1 MMTNSSKQENH
12 TILKM
17 SIQVRL
23 NGFSFCIINCNSN
36 DILWFKKRD
45 LGKES
50 SPVKILE
57 EIERLYAE
65 EEMLQQEFN
74 EVGILFSNDLFTIVP
89 AAYFIEE
96 EASTYL
102 KFNTKILQTDVVAHD
117 LLSNDLVNVYIPYTN
132 INNYFFDKYGE
143 FEYQHNISVLIDAIL
158 AKKQDSKEA
167 QIYLNDYNNYY
178 ELVIVQ
184 NNKLVLANTF
194 HYETKEDFIYY
205 LLFTL
210 EQLDL
215 NPTEVYLWLMGTIVK
230 QSDIYDI
237 AYTYIRN
244 IDFLIPAFSFT
255 ADIDRSESFHREAF
269 SLLKTIKCE

>member
-1 MMTNSSKQENH
+1 
-12 TILKM
+12 M

-23 NGFSFCIINCNSN
+23 NGFSFCIKNCSTNE
-36 DILWFKKRD
+36 ILWYKKVD
-45 LGKES
+45 LGRES

-57 EIERLYAE
+57 EIEKLYAE
-65 EEMLQQEFN
+65 EEKLQQEFN

-89 AAYFIEE
+89 ASFFIEE

-117 LLSNDLVNVYIPYTN
+117 LLANELVNVYIPYTN

-143 FEYQHNISVLIDAIL
+143 FEYKHNISVLIDAIL
-158 AKKQDSKEA
+158 AKKQDTKEA
-167 QIYLNDYNNYY
+167 QVYLNDYNNYY

-184 NNKLVLANTF
+184 NNKLLLANTF

-205 LLFTL
+205 LLFAL

-215 NPTEVYLWLMGTIVK
+215 NPAEVYLWLMGSIVK
-230 QSDIYDI
+230 QTEIYDI
-237 AYTYIRN
+237 AYTYIKN
-244 IDFLIPAFSFT
+244 IEFLIPAFNFKSNFE
-255 ADIDRSESFHREAF
+255 RSETFHREAF
-269 SLLKTIKCE
+269 SLLKNIKCE

>member
-1 MMTNSSKQENH
+1 
-12 TILKM
+12 M

-23 NGFSFCIINCNSN
+23 NGFSFCIIDCNTN

-45 LGKES
+45 LGKEN

-65 EEMLQQEFN
+65 EEMLQHEFN

>member
-1 MMTNSSKQENH
+1 MTNSSKQENH

-23 NGFSFCIINCNSN
+23 NGFSFCIIDCNTN

-45 LGKES
+45 LGKEN

-65 EEMLQQEFN
+65 EEMLQHEFN

>member
-1 MMTNSSKQENH
+1 MMTNSSKQEKH

-23 NGFSFCIINCNSN
+23 NGFSFCIINCNTN

-117 LLSNDLVNVYIPYTN
+117 LLTNDLVNVYIPYTN

-158 AKKQDSKEA
+158 AKKQDTKEA

-184 NNKLVLANTF
+184 DNKLVLANTF

-215 NPTEVYLWLMGTIVK
+215 NPSEVYLWLMGTIVK